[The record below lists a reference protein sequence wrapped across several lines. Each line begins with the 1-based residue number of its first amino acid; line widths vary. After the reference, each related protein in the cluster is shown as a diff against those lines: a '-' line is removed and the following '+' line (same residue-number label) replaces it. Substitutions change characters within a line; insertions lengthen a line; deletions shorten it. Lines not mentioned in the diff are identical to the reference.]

1 MSDAHRSEG
10 GGAPPRGWAVRLE
23 GGPGAA
29 AALAAAAL
37 FLASPPLVMTWRAL
51 RGEAPLDGALAWSLA
66 LSAAWLAALHLWLPA
81 PRRLHLV
88 LLPLW
93 VTTVADLFLAVRF
106 EGRLSAGYL
115 QLAVVEAGEAAEF
128 AGTYAWD
135 LLAFGA
141 GALALYAAVLRALG
155 GARLHRPPWLSWVA
169 AALLAVAYL
178 GPLWRQARAF
188 DLHLPR
194 AAADVA
200 AHDLSS
206 PVGVLSQAA
215 VAAALAL
222 EAGRIRE
229 DRRAF
234 AFGASKAWAAPE
246 ELYVLVI
253 GESARPDHFTMG
265 GYARDTTPR
274 LAALRNLVFLRDVLT
289 TAPSTSVAVPSLLS
303 LAPVD
308 DWPALLRQRSVVS
321 AFAEAGLETAWL
333 STQEVSPW
341 GGVIPEVAREAGRVR
356 YLDRAHDGAL
366 VEEVRRVLAAPAGP
380 RRAFLVLHT
389 RGSHFEFKNRYP
401 PRLRRWP
408 DQGGGRARDLV
419 NAYDNS
425 LLHTDEVLS
434 DLVALLEARG
444 GPALLVYASDHGENL
459 LDDGRGLLGHAVG
472 NRYDLPTAA
481 FVWWSDALAARLPA
495 EVARARGR
503 AGAALSL
510 SDLPHLLLDAA
521 GIRARG
527 LDPSRSIFSADFRE
541 RPRTV
546 LVRGALRTA
555 GPGPPPGGADEVAPP
570 R

>member
-1 MSDAHRSEG
+1 MTDAHRSEG
-10 GGAPPRGWAVRLE
+10 GSAPPRGWAVRLE
-23 GGPGAA
+23 GRPLAA

-37 FLASPPLVMTWRAL
+37 FLASPPLLMAWRAL
-51 RGEAPLDGALAWSLA
+51 RGEARFDGTLAWSLA
-66 LSAAWLAALHLWLPA
+66 LSVAWLAALHLWLPA
-81 PRRLHLV
+81 LRRLHLV

-93 VTTVADLFLAVRF
+93 LTTLGDLFLALRF

-115 QLAVVEAGEAAEF
+115 QLAVGEMGEAAEF
-128 AGTYAWD
+128 AAAYRWD

-141 GALALYAAVLRALG
+141 AFLALYAGVLSALG
-155 GARLHRPPWLSWVA
+155 GARLHRRPRLAWAA
-169 AALLAVAYL
+169 AALLAAGYL
-178 GPLWRQARAF
+178 GPLWRQARAL
-188 DLHLPR
+188 DLGLPQ
-194 AAADVA
+194 AAAEVA

-215 VAAALAL
+215 VAASLAL
-222 EAGRIRE
+222 EAARVRE
-229 DRRAF
+229 ARRSF
-234 AFGASKAWAAPE
+234 TFGATKAWSAPE

-274 LAALRNLVFLRDVLT
+274 LAALRNLVFLSDVLT

-308 DWPALLRQRSVVS
+308 DWPAVLGQRSVVS

-333 STQEVSPW
+333 STQEVSRW
-341 GGVIPEVAREAGRVR
+341 GGIIPEVAREAGRVR
-356 YLDRAHDGAL
+356 YLDRAFDAVL
-366 VEEVRRVLAAPAGP
+366 VEEARRMLAAPAGP

-389 RGSHFEFKNRYP
+389 RGSHFDFKNRYP

-408 DQGGGRARDLV
+408 DQGGGRVADLV
-419 NAYDNS
+419 NAYDDS
-425 LLHTDEVLS
+425 LLYTDEVLAE
-434 DLVALLEARG
+434 LIALLEARG

-459 LDDGRGLLGHAVG
+459 LDDDRGLLGHAMG

-481 FVWWSDALAARLPA
+481 FVWWSDALAARLPE

-527 LDPSRSIFSADFRE
+527 LDPTRSIFNAAFRE
-541 RPRTV
+541 RPRTF

-555 GPGPPPGGADEVAPP
+555 GPGPLTDGDGAVADS